1 MNTKKASLY
10 DKEKLTSGY
19 DFDPFFTFRCVFCL
33 VCVAQTPRVAGISE
47 YIKKAKI
54 KDAINSTNTSHTTTN
69 HLINDTWEYS
79 SSSALGDLWLAVLFF
94 FYSSFWPIQCRFHL
108 STVFTSFELFAH
120 IDPSSTFRSFY
131 FIYFCSKRNHLIL
144 RKCYRSKLNMVY
156 LTLNTFFRCEAWNL
170 AVFLYII

>member
-94 FYSSFWPIQCRFHL
+94 FLFVFLAYSMSFSLVYGIYIVWIIRTHRPIKY
-108 STVFTSFELFAH
+108 
-120 IDPSSTFRSFY
+120 IP
-131 FIYFCSKRNHLIL
+131 LIL
-144 RKCYRSKLNMVY
+144 FY
-156 LTLNTFFRCEAWNL
+156 L
-170 AVFLYII
+170 FLFQTKSFDSAKMLPL